1 MANLNDKL
9 VDYKSLKENTKLT
22 LGEAIAYD
30 KGLAGGYNGDFP
42 LTVATKGNIYRVP
55 ATNKF
60 YMCIT
65 DYNGSNLTAPNANF
79 EELSVWA
86 NRDKLENLYSSFQK
100 VALKK
105 GEEVRVSF
113 REQGNRI
120 YLVASGHL
128 TDGILL
134 LGYLN
139 SNNLTII
146 KQSHFFEIIQGS
158 LVSPLRILNREY
170 EIETFYFVPL
180 GFFDTKLN
188 LEIVKIG

>member
-1 MANLNDKL
+1 M
-9 VDYKSLKENTKLT
+9 
-22 LGEAIAYD
+22 
-30 KGLAGGYNGDFP
+30 
-42 LTVATKGNIYRVP
+42 
-55 ATNKF
+55 
-60 YMCIT
+60 
-65 DYNGSNLTAPNANF
+65 
-79 EELSVWA
+79 
-86 NRDKLENLYSSFQK
+86 LENLYSSFQK

-158 LVSPLRILNREY
+158 PVSPLRILNREY
-170 EIETFYFVPL
+170 GIVTFYFVPL

-188 LEIVKIG
+188 LEIFKIV